1 LEYLC
6 DKFTLGINRM
16 KTLIVSFIV
25 CILLFNSSCNV
36 ASENGTYLGLLK
48 LIPDNL
54 SNNVYILINYN
65 SIWEDAG
72 INFNPRNETRINR
85 EEILNIALSSLSE
98 HIAGDSALKFSS
110 FYSGNDGT
118 IKISPIEYDTLGYD
132 IVADVDAEII
142 SFDSQD
148 NGYMVGMS
156 GDFTVK
162 TTRSALQNQDGWPQ
176 WVRDN
181 FQTEIYREIPVYSWG
196 PSTDAVFG
204 DAFKPPHLDY
214 EGIARPL
221 AATDGN
227 MLVADSVY
235 LVKGMVDASTDA
247 SSSLVDVPGYA
258 LIAKWMDS
266 LDVYSVIISKEMPP
280 NQYVNLVLPLQPL
293 LAVGFGD
300 GRDERGP
307 YTAVV
312 AVYDSAK
319 TAENIS
325 DNWKEK
331 MEQLESQF
339 GEYATVIQRDDTVV
353 IARIYIE
360 ESALGLYWVNVA
372 RAYR

>member
-1 LEYLC
+1 VTI
-6 DKFTLGINRM
+6 TLSTILVFPFISCGSDDAQKSGMFSRLLALFPAD
-16 KTLIVSFIV
+16 TLSDGEI
-25 CILLFNSSCNV
+25 
-36 ASENGTYLGLLK
+36 
-48 LIPDNL
+48 
-54 SNNVYILINYN
+54 ILINYEK
-65 SIWEDAG
+65 IWEDAG
-72 INFNPRNETRINR
+72 INFNPKNETRINR
-85 EEILNIALSSLSE
+85 EEIFDIAVSSLSE
-98 HIAGDSALKFSS
+98 HIAGDSALEFSS

-118 IKISPIEYDTLGYD
+118 IKVSPIEYDTLGYD
-132 IVADVDAEII
+132 IIADVDAEII
-142 SFDSQD
+142 CFDSQD

-156 GDFTVK
+156 GDFAVK

-176 WVRDN
+176 WVSDN

-214 EGIARPL
+214 WGIARPL

-227 MLVADSVY
+227 MLVADSVD
-235 LVKGMVDASTDA
+235 LVKGMVDVSTDA
-247 SSSLVDVPGYA
+247 SPSLADVPEYA
-258 LIAKWMDS
+258 LIAKQMDS
-266 LDVYSVIISKEMPP
+266 LDVYSVIISKEMPL

-319 TAENIS
+319 SAENIY

-360 ESALGLYWVNVA
+360 ESTLGLYWVNVA